1 MSIKALAPLIEG
13 ISSHVVKKNMLLPS
27 KKPRRGLLGLG
38 STEDV
43 IIRTL
48 KIAGDEANLEN
59 DTTDIAHWVRVKSA
73 LAYVEEIF
81 CKPLDF
87 ESDYDRIH
95 LSNRRLNR
103 HGLLHG
109 VQINAFMAQNS
120 LRLFLLLDT
129 MHGLLQGYIANGG
142 IM

>member
-1 MSIKALAPLIEG
+1 LSIRALAPLIKG

-27 KKPRRGLLGLG
+27 KKPKRGLLGLG

-73 LAYVEEIF
+73 LAYKERYAQRK
-81 CKPLDF
+81 CLPR
-87 ESDYDRIH
+87 SDR
-95 LSNRRLNR
+95 SCFTPR
-103 HGLLHG
+103 
-109 VQINAFMAQNS
+109 FFS
-120 LRLFLLLDT
+120 FFL
-129 MHGLLQGYIANGG
+129 I
-142 IM
+142 